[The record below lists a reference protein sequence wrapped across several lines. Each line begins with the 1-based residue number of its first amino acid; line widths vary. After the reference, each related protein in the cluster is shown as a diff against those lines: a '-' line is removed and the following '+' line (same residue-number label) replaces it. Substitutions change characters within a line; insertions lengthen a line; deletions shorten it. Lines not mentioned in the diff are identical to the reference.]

1 MSHIRNSNFV
11 LFCSQMIPWSW
22 TASYLETCCNT
33 NQKGVKFELIL
44 ISNNWICVAI
54 NLISNW
60 YKKLDQNRIKLF
72 DPVLISF
79 RYLFDIKMDS
89 TMDQNFC
96 SCFDCKYNAI
106 LISKWE
112 QISSSIDTK
121 LLMRKTFLNR
131 NKFMSRIKIGS

>member
-1 MSHIRNSNFV
+1 
-11 LFCSQMIPWSW
+11 MI
-22 TASYLETCCNT
+22 
-33 NQKGVKFELIL
+33 KFDSGLRANLMRKTYQNWIKLELIL

-60 YKKLDQNRIKLF
+60 YKKLDQNKIKLF

-79 RYLFDIKMDS
+79 LYLFDIKMDS

-96 SCFDCKYNAI
+96 SCFDLKYDAI
-106 LISKWE
+106 LISKWD
-112 QISSSIDTK
+112 QIWSSIHIK

-131 NKFMSRIKIGS
+131 NNFISRFKNRSLLLDLSRKT

>member
-1 MSHIRNSNFV
+1 MRKTYQNWI
-11 LFCSQMIPWSW
+11 
-22 TASYLETCCNT
+22 
-33 NQKGVKFELIL
+33 KFELIL
-44 ISNNWICVAI
+44 ISNNWIRVAI

-60 YKKLDQNRIKLF
+60 YKKLDQNRIKFF

-79 RYLFDIKMDS
+79 LYQFDIKMDS

-96 SCFDCKYNAI
+96 SCFDLKYDAI

-112 QISSSIDTK
+112 QIWSSIDIK

-131 NKFMSRIKIGS
+131 NKFISRIKIGSNEFLVSKWYQNWIKSGKNVAWEGAGV